1 MNNSPFLTKYGGIF
15 CMFYNRLQELCKN
28 QGTSVSNMLKTLGL
42 STGSTGNWKKG
53 QLPKG
58 DILAKIANYLNT
70 SIDYIVFGE
79 YRDNL
84 TEDEK
89 QLIEMYKKTPER
101 AKYKVLCD
109 LEEIINIEIEK
120 LALEKENA

>member
-1 MNNSPFLTKYGGIF
+1 MN
-15 CMFYNRLQELCKN
+15 FYERLNLLCKEKN
-28 QGTSVSNMLKTLGL
+28 TTVSRMLTEIGL

-58 DILAKIANYLNT
+58 DALAMIADYLDT
-70 SIDYIVFGE
+70 SVDYIIFGE

-84 TEDEK
+84 SDDERK
-89 QLIEMYKKTPER
+89 LVELYKSAPER

-109 LEEIINIEIEK
+109 FERIIELEIQKYESEHNSG
-120 LALEKENA
+120 

>member
-1 MNNSPFLTKYGGIF
+1 MT
-15 CMFYNRLQELCKN
+15 FYDRLQLLCKK
-28 QGTSVSNMLKTLGL
+28 QKTTVSNMLNELGL

-58 DILAKIANYLNT
+58 DILIKIANYLNT

-79 YRDNL
+79 YRSDL
-84 TEDEK
+84 SDDEK
-89 QLIEMYKKTPER
+89 RLLRIYNSAPER

-109 LEEIINIEIEK
+109 FSRIVDEEIDK
-120 LALEKENA
+120 FSKEEHTD